1 MSEKIEQAVFI
12 DTASRDLMVSVVS
25 VTRTQSGGIVLRFGG
40 EVGKLEQLPENYFF
54 DLPVMVSLR
63 GYTARQSG
71 GYVKTYP
78 KRENS
83 SHVVVGC
90 QGMPWQ
96 KGSKSLIRL
105 KEPFEIQFFPG
116 GGRIEAVETH
126 HRPGRFHSNEATARA
141 ASLAI
146 KMMADIGHQL
156 LIEEGQS
163 DYARAWRFER
173 EESSEE
179 SWMDYSIPEEHR
191 EDIFSGSSEN
201 PEEPEKTGEVFSSEI
216 KEEETQH
223 EIFDLPSTFEGEERR
238 SYDGA
243 IQHRHGERQYW
254 HPIARIHRED

>member
-1 MSEKIEQAVFI
+1 MTERIIEQAVFI

-25 VTRTQSGGIVLRFGG
+25 VTRTQFGGIVLRFGG
-40 EVGKLEQLPENYFF
+40 EVGKLERLPENYFF

-63 GYTARQSG
+63 GYNSRQSA

-78 KRENS
+78 KRPHDNF
-83 SHVVVGC
+83 VVVGC

-105 KEPFEIQFFPG
+105 NEPFEVQFFPA

-126 HRPGRFHSNEATARA
+126 HRPGRSHSNKATARA

-146 KMMADIGHQL
+146 KMMASIGHHL

-163 DYARAWRFER
+163 DYARAWRLEH
-173 EESSEE
+173 EESSGNYFI
-179 SWMDYSIPEEHR
+179 SREHR
-191 EDIFSGSSEN
+191 EDIFSSSSLEYS
-201 PEEPEKTGEVFSSEI
+201 EEPDKTEEISSSEI
-216 KEEETQH
+216 KEEETQQ

-238 SYDGA
+238 SCNGA

-254 HPIARIHRED
+254 HPVQRIHRDD